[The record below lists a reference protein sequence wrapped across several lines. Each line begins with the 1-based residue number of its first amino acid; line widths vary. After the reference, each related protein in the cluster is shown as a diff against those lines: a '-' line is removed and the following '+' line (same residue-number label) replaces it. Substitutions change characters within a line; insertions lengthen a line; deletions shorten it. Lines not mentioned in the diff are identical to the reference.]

1 MKNRG
6 YFSRGDRLD
15 DAIDAI
21 LSVSRSLVGDTK
33 QARELILALCDQ
45 AGASIEAQRAVA
57 SLLSVPEASL
67 PSVLQK
73 PPRDTARTEAARLHV
88 TKES

>member
-1 MKNRG
+1 MRRNG
-6 YFSRGDRLD
+6 YFNRGDRID

-21 LSVSRSLVGDTK
+21 WFVSRSFIGDTK

-45 AGASIEAQRAVA
+45 TGASIEVQRAVA
-57 SLLSVPEASL
+57 ALLSVPEADL

-73 PPRDTARTEAARLHV
+73 SPRVTAHTTSDRRHV

>member
-1 MKNRG
+1 MRRRG
-6 YFSRGDRLD
+6 YFDRGDRID
-15 DAIDAI
+15 DALDAI
-21 LSVSRSLVGDTK
+21 LSVSRSFVGDTR

-45 AGASIEAQRAVA
+45 AGASIEVQRAVA
-57 SLLSVPEASL
+57 ALLSVPEADL

-73 PPRDTARTEAARLHV
+73 SPRVTARTTSDHLHV